1 MNEKYG
7 EKEMQKALFLNLVM
21 MFSSAA
27 MQQMGKLVNP
37 ATGKTEMNL
46 EAAQFN
52 IDLIEMLKAK
62 AAGNMD
68 HDEEAFMANSLTS
81 LQMTYVET
89 AREQPAAKAPAE
101 VPAGQAG
108 KIVTPAADA
117 DAPAP
122 AGSEKDPKYHKS
134 YG

>member
-1 MNEKYG
+1 MNEKST
-7 EKEMQKALFLNLVM
+7 EKEMQTALFLNLVM

-37 ATGKTEMNL
+37 ATGKTEMNM

-68 HDEEAFMANSLTS
+68 HDEESYLSNTLTS

-89 AREQPAAKAPAE
+89 AREQPAVSTPEQGDGKPASLQDAEPVDPTSPGAESAP
-101 VPAGQAG
+101 
-108 KIVTPAADA
+108 KFR
-117 DAPAP
+117 
-122 AGSEKDPKYHKS
+122 KS

>member
-1 MNEKYG
+1 MSEQHS

-37 ATGKTEMNL
+37 ATGKTEMNM

-62 AAGNMD
+62 ATGNMD
-68 HDEEAFMANSLTS
+68 HDEETFLTNSLTS

-89 AREQPAAKAPAE
+89 ANTQPAAQAPAE
-101 VPAGQAG
+101 GADR
-108 KIVTPAADA
+108 IVTPAEDGAT
-117 DAPAP
+117 PP
-122 AGSEKDPKYHKS
+122 PSGSEKDPKYHKS

>member
-1 MNEKYG
+1 MNEQNT
-7 EKEMQKALFLNLVM
+7 EKAMQKALFLNLAM

-52 IDLIEMLKAK
+52 IDLLEMLRAK

-68 HDEEAFMANSLTS
+68 HEEETLLGSTITS

-89 AREQPAAKAPAE
+89 VREQPAAKESAESTEKPRAPQDEESAAPP
-101 VPAGQAG
+101 PAGTE
-108 KIVTPAADA
+108 KTP
-117 DAPAP
+117 
-122 AGSEKDPKYHKS
+122 KFRKS